1 MKGKYLYA
9 AAAVLALVSTVG
21 IAKKMNEI
29 EYTYVDAK
37 GQVVGG
43 KTFNC
48 SGSVSSWGSVTPK
61 FYVESYP
68 CN

>member
-1 MKGKYLYA
+1 MKGKFLYA

-21 IAKKMNEI
+21 IAKKMNET
-29 EYTYVDAK
+29 EYTYVNAK

-43 KTFNC
+43 KTFDC
-48 SGSVSSWGSVTPK
+48 DGSVNSWGSTTPK
-61 FYVESYP
+61 FYVDSYP